1 MKYADKIIKH
11 TIKCRV
17 MFILIILLLPYLT
30 SGSNLMRNSESF
42 SVYVIYA
49 EKQRTLFNLTEMT
62 RKQKMQSLKTDNVQ
76 RLPFYRLG

>member
-11 TIKCRV
+11 TCKCRE
-17 MFILIILLLPYLT
+17 MFILIILLLHYLT
-30 SGSNLMRNSESF
+30 SGSNLIRNSKSF

-62 RKQKMQSLKTDNVQ
+62 RKQKMQSL
-76 RLPFYRLG
+76 